1 MYRRRKIEEEG
12 REVRSV
18 QIVYER
24 SSEIERRD
32 VDQFRYFPKEKD
44 KFYFLLDE
52 TSEMPESIAD
62 ITNLKVRERL
72 GKVQAEGQKDVY
84 FKRAIVHALNGL
96 LVAVDE
102 VRQNQPFYV
111 VELKVHDDK
120 HLLKEAM
127 RALMLN
133 FPMVQTTLGKYDL
146 MRS

>member
-1 MYRRRKIEEEG
+1 
-12 REVRSV
+12 
-18 QIVYER
+18 
-24 SSEIERRD
+24 
-32 VDQFRYFPKEKD
+32 
-44 KFYFLLDE
+44 
-52 TSEMPESIAD
+52 MPESIAD

-133 FPMVQTTLGKYDL
+133 FPMVQTTLGKYRNWSTSL
-146 MRS
+146 LSISELLSYTICTERTSLPSSSIFLLRKRNLGVRPENEGRVLLI